1 MQGSRE
7 PCTPATP
14 PKQYNL
20 SMVESSSCP
29 PPSIEQLRL
38 EQIFN
43 SPHQMR
49 KHFDPATLRDLA
61 NSMKVEGLIQP
72 ITVRKVGNAYELV
85 VGERRLRAAQM
96 LGWPTIDAR
105 VIDISDED
113 AAIKGLIE
121 TSSAL
126 ISLLLKKRAD
136 TSSSWSLP
144 II

>member
-1 MQGSRE
+1 
-7 PCTPATP
+7 
-14 PKQYNL
+14 
-20 SMVESSSCP
+20 
-29 PPSIEQLRL
+29 
-38 EQIFN
+38 
-43 SPHQMR
+43 
-49 KHFDPATLRDLA
+49 
-61 NSMKVEGLIQP
+61 
-72 ITVRKVGNAYELV
+72 
-85 VGERRLRAAQM
+85 M